1 MTYLEWIVL
10 IVTGA
15 LLFEFLVKR
24 EFVRLNERVSK
35 LEKRVTQLEDL
46 NAFHARAKFS
56 GIGKQSAAILNS
68 SDNFVYLSAAN
79 VVAVCQDGSPLAF
92 FEAKPRLNSPFFFRE
107 TTSSSLERKIAAD
120 ESVSCLLVRCL
131 YHLALL
137 IFMASHGWVRD
148 SDSLCERA
156 PRSRRRR
163 SW

>member
-15 LLFEFLVKR
+15 LLFEVLVKR
-24 EFVRLNERVSK
+24 EFVRLNERGSK

-79 VVAVCQDGSPLAF
+79 VVAVCEDGRPLAF
-92 FEAKPRLNSPFFFRE
+92 FEAKASLEFPACLSGGTGVTAGVSKYAADTLVPTLLPALFFRYQV
-107 TTSSSLERKIAAD
+107 LR
-120 ESVSCLLVRCL
+120 
-131 YHLALL
+131 L
-137 IFMASHGWVRD
+137 IPNSFHG
-148 SDSLCERA
+148 
-156 PRSRRRR
+156 
-163 SW
+163 